1 MPSHYN
7 KNNSMLDFVAKVG
20 ATAADIKQKNVDNKY
35 RQDVLN
41 FKVSES
47 LRAQSNLDRAYDY
60 QTGGEVIND
69 PEIAS
74 FLGVEKGTQIPRSQ
88 LNMFFQKGV
97 TDYKKG
103 MATEKIKI
111 TPTVASMIGNEKLAG
126 SEISREMLPLVN
138 AVQNYYAKE
147 KFYESTATKEREK
160 LETLKQEASPVPMA
174 YVGTDDLDTWSID
187 ETNVRSGVTNYLESL
202 NMADPV
208 SGLRPFEIAKA
219 KAEAD
224 SNDEYALYHLTQA
237 ENMLQIATTPG
248 MNKRR
253 WYGGRD
259 ADQAQWLKN
268 TENQA
273 ENLIK
278 EIQKARGMS
287 AKEIQVHIDSLKNK

>member
-1 MPSHYN
+1 MANNNKGGMFDYVSTITKAYN
-7 KNNSMLDFVAKVG
+7 DRQDRKF
-20 ATAADIKQKNVDNKY
+20 DNKY

-41 FKVSES
+41 LKVSEAM
-47 LRAQSNLDRAYDY
+47 RNQANLDRNYDY
-60 QTGGEVIND
+60 QTGGEVINN

-74 FLGVEKGTQIPRSQ
+74 FLGVDKGAQIPRSQ

-97 TDYKKG
+97 TDYKKD

-111 TPTVASMIGNEKLAG
+111 TPTVAEMIGNKNLAN
-126 SEISREMLPLVN
+126 SEVSREMLPLLN
-138 AVQNYYAKE
+138 AVQNYYSKE

-174 YVGTDDLDTWSID
+174 YVGTDDLDTFSIN
-187 ETNVRSGVTNYLESL
+187 EKKVSAGVTNYLESL

-208 SGLRPFEIAKA
+208 SGLRPFEIAKS
-219 KAEAD
+219 KAAANKD
-224 SNDEYALYHLTQA
+224 DEYALYHLTQA

-253 WYGGRD
+253 WYGGRN

-287 AKEIQVHIDSLKNK
+287 AKKIQVHIDSLKNK

>member
-1 MPSHYN
+1 MANNNKGGMFDYVSTITKAYN
-7 KNNSMLDFVAKVG
+7 DRQDRKF
-20 ATAADIKQKNVDNKY
+20 DNKY

-41 FKVSES
+41 LKVSEAM
-47 LRAQSNLDRAYDY
+47 RNQANLDRNYDY
-60 QTGGEVIND
+60 QTGGEVINN

-74 FLGVEKGTQIPRSQ
+74 FLGVDKGAQIPRSQ
-88 LNMFFQKGV
+88 LNMFFEKGI
-97 TDYKKG
+97 TDYKKN

-111 TPTVASMIGNEKLAG
+111 TPTVAEMIGNKNLAN
-126 SEISREMLPLVN
+126 SEVSREMLPLLN
-138 AVQNYYAKE
+138 AVQNYYSKE

-174 YVGTDDLDTWSID
+174 YVGTDDLDTFSIN
-187 ETNVRSGVTNYLESL
+187 EKKVSAGVTNYLESL

-208 SGLRPFEIAKA
+208 SGLRPFEIAKS
-219 KAEAD
+219 KAAANKD
-224 SNDEYALYHLTQA
+224 DEYALYHLTQA

-253 WYGGRD
+253 WYGGRN

-287 AKEIQVHIDSLKNK
+287 AKKIQVHIDSLKNK